1 MSGLFYLFLIF
12 FFFGKMSKN
21 LAAVRARHCPMF
33 HPVLLYSE
41 IFRLAAGEC
50 EDNFVFFFRQ
60 KLNQSRAALTAHHE
74 LLVHEEEREAKGK
87 ILKKT
92 QQQQKK
98 TRSSFGSEA
107 DGARMQGYRR
117 LIGG

>member
-92 QQQQKK
+92 QQQQKRHAV
-98 TRSSFGSEA
+98 RS
-107 DGARMQGYRR
+107 GAKRMAQECKD
-117 LIGG
+117 IGD